1 MQYGKAAPT
10 LRNQAKR
17 LVRTRGFQWLSK
29 PTQVAWY
36 YWRTIRELFNVPAV
50 LASFS
55 WGIRDKSTEELVEYV
70 FSSFG
75 GLFRPFQNRLEIA
88 RLVERVRELKP
99 ERVIE
104 IGTARGGTLFLLS
117 CAASQTA
124 TLVSIDLPAG
134 PFGGGYP
141 AWKGRLYRRLMGRKQ
156 RLVLIR
162 GNSHDN
168 RILEQA
174 LDAMGDKPVDLL
186 FIDGD
191 HSYGGAKTDFLRYS
205 RHMREGGLI
214 VFHDIIETPH
224 DKAINVAPLW
234 AELASR
240 YETSEI
246 VESYDQGGF
255 GIGVVVAPHRWR
267 DQDPI
272 VEPQPA

>member
-17 LVRTRGFQWLSK
+17 LVRIPGFQWLSK
-29 PTQVAWY
+29 PAQVSWY
-36 YWRTIRELFNVPAV
+36 YWRTVRELVGAPAV
-50 LASFS
+50 LASYS
-55 WGIRDKSTEELVEYV
+55 PAIRDKSTEELVEYV

-75 GLFRPFQNRLEIA
+75 GLFRPFQNRSEIA
-88 RLVERVRELKP
+88 RLVERVRELRP

-141 AWKGRLYRRLMGRKQ
+141 AWKGRLYKRLMGRKQ

-168 RILEQA
+168 RILDQA
-174 LDAMGDKPVDLL
+174 MDAVGEKPVDLL

-191 HSYGGAKTDFLRYS
+191 HSYGGAKADFLRYS
-205 RHMREGGLI
+205 RHVREGGLI
-214 VFHDIIETPH
+214 VFHDIIESAY

-234 AELASR
+234 TEIRSR
-240 YETSEI
+240 YDTTEI
-246 VESYDQGGF
+246 VESYKQAQF
-255 GIGVVVAPHRWR
+255 GIGVMVAPREWD
-267 DQDPI
+267 DQNPI
-272 VEPQPA
+272 AGPQPV